1 MLALCGAGRAFT
13 AMAGLLTALLPHG
26 LMSGPMAVN
35 FHGAHDPDL
44 LPAVFLINFF
54 HFSGNFTVSSG
65 NWLTVA
71 VDIFGSPFCRR
82 EKAEEPLSGLFCNL
96 QHMKFYLA

>member
-44 LPAVFLINFF
+44 LPAVFLRNFF

-71 VDIFGSPFCRR
+71 VDIFGSPFAGGKKQRSR
-82 EKAEEPLSGLFCNL
+82 FQGFSVTCNT
-96 QHMKFYLA
+96 